1 MNKIRTALVD
11 DHQIVRD
18 GIKALLLSSQNI
30 DVVGEVSNAYE
41 LYDLL
46 KKVEVDIILLDINLP
61 KVSGIEA
68 CKIIKKEYH
77 GIKVLMLSMY
87 NNEDFV
93 YNSIRAGANGY
104 LEKNTTKKELQNAI
118 NEIYMGGEYFSKSIS
133 EVIFKS
139 VVNKTKAGVEDVNSG
154 IDALTQREKEILHFV
169 IEGLSNSE
177 ISQKL
182 VISIRTVEKHKTNL
196 MKKLG
201 VSNTVELVKYAI
213 RNKLIHL

>member
-1 MNKIRTALVD
+1 MSKIKTVLVD

-18 GIKALLLSSQNI
+18 GIKSLLLASKNI
-30 DVVGEVSNAYE
+30 EVVGEVSNAYE

-46 KKVEVDIILLDINLP
+46 NNKDVDIILLDINLP
-61 KVSGIEA
+61 KVSGIEV
-68 CKIIKKEYH
+68 CKTIKKEYS

-93 YNSIRAGANGY
+93 FNAIRAGANGY
-104 LEKNTTKKELQNAI
+104 LEKNTTKKELQEAI
-118 NEIYMGGEYFSKSIS
+118 NEIYMGGEYFGKTIS
-133 EVIFKS
+133 DVIFKS
-139 VVNKTKAGVEDVNSG
+139 AVSKTKAGLEDVNEG
-154 IDALTQREKEILHFV
+154 IDALTQREKEILHLV
-169 IEGLSNSE
+169 IEGLSNNE

-213 RNKLIHL
+213 RNKIIKL